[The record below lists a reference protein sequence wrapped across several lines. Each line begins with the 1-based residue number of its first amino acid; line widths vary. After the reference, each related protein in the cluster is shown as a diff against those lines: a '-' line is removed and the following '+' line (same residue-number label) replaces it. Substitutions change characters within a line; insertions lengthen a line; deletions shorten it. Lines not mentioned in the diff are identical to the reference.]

1 MKWSAALRPLRL
13 KEAEERAA
21 RVLPAGERIVAGQPV
36 WPGQR
41 VPKPRRGRRPRV
53 LHGLRMPGDRWEG
66 VKTRLLFLLVVTD
79 LLGALFEALFD
90 WERKKGKPLKG
101 GWNSL
106 AGQFAAALH
115 PVSKTTGVVQVLL
128 LTDRQ
133 LRVTY
138 VQRGRRR
145 DELGHAE
152 PGWAV
157 DIQQVAWLRNRHDVS
172 NKNYE
177 IGFADGSWAR
187 VYFSPVNRD
196 FLDRLPAHFRHD
208 APAP

>member
-21 RVLPAGERIVAGQPV
+21 QVLPAGERLVAGQPA

-53 LHGLRMPGDRWEG
+53 LRGLRMPGDRWEG
-66 VKTRLLFLLVVTD
+66 VKARLLFLLVVTD

-101 GWNSL
+101 GWNCL
-106 AGQFAAALH
+106 AGQFAVALH
-115 PVSKTTGVVQVLL
+115 PISRTTGVVQVLQ
-128 LTDRQ
+128 LTDRK

-157 DIQQVAWLRNRHDVS
+157 DIRQVAWLRDRRDVA

-177 IGFADGSWAR
+177 IGFVDGSWAR

-196 FLDRLPAHFRHD
+196 FLDRLPAHLRHD